1 MKKKYMAHYTQVIV
15 VDQPCALL
23 AGFGEATTNRYAT
36 VGADGNAF
44 KDDHNNG
51 EISIV
56 GDVYDRG
63 PSSSAK
69 RNGFTD
75 SFE

>member
-1 MKKKYMAHYTQVIV
+1 MKKKYVAPHTQVIV

-23 AGFGEATTNRYAT
+23 AGSGGANTNRYAT
-36 VGADGNAF
+36 VGADGNVF
-44 KDDHNNG
+44 QDDYNNG

-56 GDVYDRG
+56 GDVIDNG

-69 RNGFTD
+69 RYGFTD

>member
-1 MKKKYMAHYTQVIV
+1 MKKNNSAPQTQVIIV
-15 VDQPCALL
+15 AQSCALL
-23 AGFGEATTNRYAT
+23 AGSASVSTNRFAT

-44 KDDHNNG
+44 QDDYNNG

-56 GDVYDRG
+56 GDVIDNG

-69 RNGFTD
+69 RYGFTD

>member
-1 MKKKYMAHYTQVIV
+1 MKKKYMAPYTQVIV

-23 AGFGEATTNRYAT
+23 AGSGEATTNRYAT

-56 GDVYDRG
+56 
-63 PSSSAK
+63 
-69 RNGFTD
+69 
-75 SFE
+75 